1 MSAAGCLGC
10 SSTCFPSLPAG
21 LVSLCSLVSPELA
34 GVCMTLAVQ
43 SVVVVVAVASDSS
56 CWQIQ

>member
-1 MSAAGCLGC
+1 MSAADCLGC
-10 SSTCFPSLPAG
+10 SSTSCPSLPAG
-21 LVSLCSLVSPELA
+21 LVSLCSLVSPELV

-43 SVVVVVAVASDSS
+43 SVVVVAVASDSS